1 MKKRILFRM
10 TVVALALAS
19 CGLENDMMLPKDEAT
34 FTAFEVEGQVSSS
47 INSTKRVVTVT
58 MPQDEALNSL
68 EITKV
73 SYNEATVNLESLPVE
88 GQTVD
93 LSDTLRLTLKAYREF
108 EWKLIAKN
116 QEVAPTPEPGPD
128 PTPEPVAQL
137 YNLSFDFWS
146 KPKYAWFPYDD
157 DATDEQKSI
166 WATSNQGTADILR
179 KNATTPEESFL
190 AIGGEGKKAAKL
202 SSQWMVIKF
211 ASGNLFT
218 GEFCGLKGTSGA
230 DLAWGVPYTDRPS
243 ALHGYYCYQPVEIDR
258 TDSEHSSMKGQ
269 MDIGQIQVILADWDK
284 NKWEGYPEGAI
295 DEKGRFHVINSSNQ
309 FVDFENDPAIIGYAN
324 FEFNEWM
331 DSYQEFDIPIVY
343 RNDRKPSVIVI
354 CAASSRYG
362 DFFTGGAGSVLYLDE
377 FVLKD

>member
-1 MKKRILFRM
+1 M

-34 FTAFEVEGQVSSS
+34 ITAFEVEGQVSSS

-58 MPQDEALNSL
+58 MPKDEALNSL
-68 EITKV
+68 KISKV

-93 LSDTLRLTLKAYREF
+93 LSDTLRVTLKAYREF

-116 QEVAPTPEPGPD
+116 QEPGPTPEPGPE
-128 PTPEPVAQL
+128 PKPEPVAQL

-146 KPKYAWFPYDD
+146 KPKNAWLPYDA

-243 ALHGYYCYQPVEIDR
+243 ALHGYYCYQPVKIDR
-258 TDSEHSSMKGQ
+258 ADSKHSSMKGQ

-343 RNDRKPSVIVI
+343 RNDRKPSVVVI

-362 DFFTGGAGSVLYLDE
+362 DFFTGGTGSVLYLDE

>member
-1 MKKRILFRM
+1 MKKRILFWM

-34 FTAFEVEGQVSSS
+34 IAAFEVEGQVSSS

-68 EITKV
+68 KITKV
-73 SYNEATVNLESLPVE
+73 SYNEATVNFESLPVE
-88 GQTVD
+88 GQVVD
-93 LSDTLRLTLKAYREF
+93 LSDTLRVTLKAYREF

-146 KPKYAWFPYDD
+146 KPKNAWFPYDA

-202 SSQWMVIKF
+202 SSQ
-211 ASGNLFT
+211 
-218 GEFCGLKGTSGA
+218 
-230 DLAWGVPYTDRPS
+230 
-243 ALHGYYCYQPVEIDR
+243 
-258 TDSEHSSMKGQ
+258 
-269 MDIGQIQVILADWDK
+269 
-284 NKWEGYPEGAI
+284 
-295 DEKGRFHVINSSNQ
+295 
-309 FVDFENDPAIIGYAN
+309 
-324 FEFNEWM
+324 
-331 DSYQEFDIPIVY
+331 
-343 RNDRKPSVIVI
+343 
-354 CAASSRYG
+354 
-362 DFFTGGAGSVLYLDE
+362 
-377 FVLKD
+377 